1 MSNPSFTPMTE
12 QQREEVRLK
21 RITDQEWAKENLKDN
36 FADEPVWRSLGSDYS
51 VRFPQRHVPGTELKY
66 LKRACKKLGLEISTF
81 LESTGFST
89 LKQFAQANKTYPSWA
104 LVGLI
109 LEFHHDHKTN
119 EYKYPQKID
128 SEATFTDKN

>member
-1 MSNPSFTPMTE
+1 MSNPNFKPMDE

-21 RITDQEWAKENLKDN
+21 REAARLWAQENLRDN
-36 FADEPVWRSLGSDYS
+36 FPDEPTWRALGSEYG

-66 LKRACKKLGLEISTF
+66 LKRTCKKLGLEISSF

-89 LKQFAQANKTYPSWA
+89 LKQFAEANKTYPSWA

-109 LEFHHDHKTN
+109 LEFYHDNKTN
-119 EYKYPQKID
+119 PVKYPSNID
-128 SEATFTDKN
+128 

>member
-1 MSNPSFTPMTE
+1 MKTFVPMTDE
-12 QQREEVRLK
+12 QRQIVKENREAAQL
-21 RITDQEWAKENLKDN
+21 WAKENLKDA
-36 FADEPVWRSLGSDYS
+36 FADEAVWRSLGSEYS

-66 LKRACKKLGLEISTF
+66 LKRTCKKLGIEISSF

-89 LKQFAQANKTYPSWA
+89 LKQFAETNKTYPSWA

-128 SEATFTDKN
+128 S